1 MSAGLTNAHPV
12 TGNLMSDEEDLIDD
26 VEGEE
31 DDVEEAT
38 PFVSSID
45 SRRRVEAKLEELRL
59 KKLTDDYDFD

>member
-1 MSAGLTNAHPV
+1 
-12 TGNLMSDEEDLIDD
+12 MSDEEDLIDD
-26 VEGEE
+26 IEGEE